1 MFGTD
6 RQQLRRMF
14 FDAWEKFRRQQPLEP
29 LERMIAGIVVQHP
42 EYHAMLEQPERVL
55 ERDYLPEQGQTNPF
69 LHLAMHISIQE
80 QVGTDRPQGVAE
92 SYRLLALRC
101 GDPHE
106 SEHRMMECL
115 GEMLWSAQ
123 RNHLPPD
130 EQYYLE
136 CLKKLL

>member
-14 FDAWEKFRRQQPLEP
+14 FNAWEKFRRHQPLEP
-29 LERMIAGIVVQHP
+29 LERMIAEIVVQHP

-80 QVGTDRPQGVAE
+80 QVGTDRPPGVAE

-106 SEHRMMECL
+106 AEHRMMECL

-130 EQYYLE
+130 EQCYLE
-136 CLKKLL
+136 CLKKLP